1 MRVCVRACVCESEL
15 FTTSNNSIENKTGRV
30 SAVSIFFFFF
40 RTFPVVILLLLLL
53 LIVLYYRANFFSI
66 QLKLLFFPSAELEL
80 FYSLESLYRQ
90 QHNAANDDDNDND
103 ESRRTAIG

>member
-1 MRVCVRACVCESEL
+1 MFVCVRVCESEL

-40 RTFPVVILLLLLL
+40 RTFPVVILLLLL